1 MSEIVIELQNISKHF
16 GKESVLKPTSL
27 SFERG
32 KIYGIVGRNGSGK
45 TVLLKIIC
53 GFLKPDTG
61 RVTVN
66 GITLDRRHEFPEDVG
81 ILIEKPGFLPQ
92 KSGFQTLQYLSKIR
106 NTAGRERIR
115 EVLELVGLAGVGQK
129 PVGKNSMGMRQR
141 LGLAQALLENPGI
154 LLLDEPMNGLDDHGA
169 HEMRDLLMQLRSED
183 RTILLASHIREDIQT
198 LCDVV
203 YRIDSGRIVLIQ
215 VS

>member
-66 GITLDRRHEFPEDVG
+66 GITLDRRHEFPDDVG

-92 KSGFQTLQYLSKIR
+92 KSGFQTLLYLSKIR
-106 NTAGRERIR
+106 NTANRERIR
-115 EVLELVGLAGVGQK
+115 EVLELVGLSDSGKK
-129 PVGKNSMGMRQR
+129 PVGKYSMGMRQR

-169 HEMRDLLMQLRSED
+169 HEMRNLLALLRCEN
-183 RTILLASHIREDIQT
+183 RTILLASHIQEDIQT

-203 YRIDSGRIVLIQ
+203 YRIDSGRIVQ
-215 VS
+215 V

>member
-1 MSEIVIELQNISKHF
+1 M
-16 GKESVLKPTSL
+16 VLT
-27 SFERG
+27 
-32 KIYGIVGRNGSGK
+32 
-45 TVLLKIIC
+45 
-53 GFLKPDTG
+53 
-61 RVTVN
+61 

-129 PVGKNSMGMRQR
+129 PVGKYSMGMRQR